1 MATSLLRRHAP
12 CFQGP
17 AMRSFPHTRQPG
29 RLRFTQGYDL
39 ARKAAL
45 EFLETFKQAV
55 DPGDREVMRCVAR
68 TSLTTKLAQV
78 RVLRV

>member
-1 MATSLLRRHAP
+1 MMS
-12 CFQGP
+12 
-17 AMRSFPHTRQPG
+17 
-29 RLRFTQGYDL
+29 QGYDL

-45 EFLETFKQAV
+45 EFLETFKQSV

-78 RVLRV
+78 